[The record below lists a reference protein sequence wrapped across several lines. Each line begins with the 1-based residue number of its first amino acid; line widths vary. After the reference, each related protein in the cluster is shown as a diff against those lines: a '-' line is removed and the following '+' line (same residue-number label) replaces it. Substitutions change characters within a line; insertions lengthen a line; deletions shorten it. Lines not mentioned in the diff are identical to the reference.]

1 MSVIFRKMNE
11 KEITEIYETRMT
23 KDFPPMELKPLHNII
38 DMMEQGIYES
48 LLVYDQEP
56 VGYALVLLPKGISY
70 GLLDYLGIFS
80 EKRNQGYGGQ
90 ILKELMTYYQDRKL
104 MIESEYPD
112 DAPDRGMA
120 ARRLQFYQRNGA
132 VDTGVESRIFG
143 AHYTNLI
150 LSGQQENMTFV
161 LPMAKPLVA
170 QLAVPPAEEM
180 KDVLIQ
186 LYAGMLPDEEKR
198 RKYLDFWIKNS

>member
-70 GLLDYLGIFS
+70 GLLDYLGTFS

-90 ILKELMTYYQDRKL
+90 ILKELITYYQDRKL

-112 DAPDRGMA
+112 DAPDRRMA

-143 AHYTNLI
+143 AHYINLI
-150 LSGQQENMTFV
+150 LSGQQENMNFVIPMAVPLV
-161 LPMAKPLVA
+161 LPS
-170 QLAVPPAEEM
+170 AVPSAEEV
-180 KDVLIQ
+180 KDILIQ
-186 LYAGMLPDEEKR
+186 LYTGMLPDEEKR

>member
-1 MSVIFRKMNE
+1 MSIVFRKMNE
-11 KEITEIYETRMT
+11 REITKIYETRMT

-48 LLVYDQEP
+48 LLVCDQEP
-56 VGYALVLLPKGISY
+56 VGYALVLLPKGIAY
-70 GLLDYLGIFS
+70 GLLDYLGTFS

-112 DAPDRGMA
+112 DAPDRRMA

-132 VDTGVESRIFG
+132 VETGVESSIFG

-150 LSGQQENMTFV
+150 LYKQQENMNFILT
-161 LPMAKPLVA
+161 M
-170 QLAVPPAEEM
+170 AVPSAEEV
-180 KDVLIQ
+180 KDILIQ
-186 LYAGMLPDEEKR
+186 LYTGMLPDEEKR
-198 RKYLDFWIKNS
+198 RKYLNFWIKKS